1 MANPSIDKTR
11 VRNLPTNG
19 VFTVNNIAP
28 DGLGNVTLT
37 AGDVGALSNVNDTNS
52 IDLTK
57 FGTDISADLVVDVN
71 TDNLISVSGTGV
83 FADKKASAH
92 SYSNIVSGLTATEVQ

>member
-11 VRNLPTNG
+11 VRNLPSNG

-37 AGDVGALSNVNDTNS
+37 AGDVGAISNVNDTNS

-71 TDNLISVSGTGV
+71 TDNLVSVSGTGV

-92 SYSNIVSGLTATEVQ
+92 SYDNTASGLTATEVQ

>member
-11 VRNLPTNG
+11 VRNLPANG

-28 DGLGNVTLT
+28 DGLGNVTIT
-37 AGDVGALSNVNDTNS
+37 AGDVGALSNANDTNS

-71 TDNLISVSGTGV
+71 TDNLISVSPTGT
-83 FADKKASAH
+83 FADKKAIAH
-92 SYSNIVSGLTATEVQ
+92 SYDNATSGLAATTVQ